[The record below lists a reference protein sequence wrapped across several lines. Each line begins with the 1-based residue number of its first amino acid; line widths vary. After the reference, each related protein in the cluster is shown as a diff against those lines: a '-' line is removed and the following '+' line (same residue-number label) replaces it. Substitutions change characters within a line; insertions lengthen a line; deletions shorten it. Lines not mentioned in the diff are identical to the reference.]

1 MSVIPKL
8 WTKIVLDATD
18 IFGPYGHN
26 WSIEKATMSTHKIQ
40 VKINLPEDVKR
51 WLETQA
57 AKNLRSQNAEIVLAL
72 RAKMKSSETK
82 KADASA

>member
-1 MSVIPKL
+1 
-8 WTKIVLDATD
+8 
-18 IFGPYGHN
+18 
-26 WSIEKATMSTHKIQ
+26 MSTHKIQ

-51 WLETQA
+51 WLEMQA

>member
-1 MSVIPKL
+1 M
-8 WTKIVLDATD
+8 
-18 IFGPYGHN
+18 
-26 WSIEKATMSTHKIQ
+26 
-40 VKINLPEDVKR
+40 KINLPEDVKR